1 MGLNGPARMYQV
13 LFSYSLDPQEEIYM
27 ATAYNIEKF
36 VTNERDKRR
45 HDAQHKLDDAL
56 RTFRPEERASEAEAA
71 LERIAEQ
78 EAREAK
84 LERLRALSDE
94 VLDKLQIP

>member
-1 MGLNGPARMYQV
+1 
-13 LFSYSLDPQEEIYM
+13 M

-36 VTNERDKRR
+36 VTNERDKSRR
-45 HDAQHKLDDAL
+45 EAQFRLDGAL
-56 RTFRPEERASEAEAA
+56 RAFPPEERASEAEAA
-71 LERIAEQ
+71 LERIAKQ

-94 VLDKLQIP
+94 VLDKLQIPS